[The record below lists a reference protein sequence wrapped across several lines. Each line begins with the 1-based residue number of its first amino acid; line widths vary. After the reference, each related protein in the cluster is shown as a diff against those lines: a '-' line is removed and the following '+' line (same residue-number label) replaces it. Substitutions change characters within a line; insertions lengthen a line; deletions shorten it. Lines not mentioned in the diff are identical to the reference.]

1 MPLLETIRT
10 AIPETARVRLYTYVA
25 AGVLLLSGLGYVA
38 DSVASLWSAVGI
50 SSVTLAFALLHSTSP
65 WRTALYGFLVA
76 LAPLALWYS
85 IGTATG
91 WAAVLGFAATVFGIT
106 KAASN
111 TITTAVPV
119 VIDES
124 GNVFVG
130 DRPDSVA
137 TQISDGFTAGVS
149 RISDAERAMAVGVRP
164 GPDLERYLE
173 LIADTASVAG
183 VQSGEVSSIF
193 NKIQAQGTTYN
204 IDLLQLEP
212 LGLPVRQWLAK
223 EVDVAV
229 EELPNVVGAGQVDA
243 ATFLR
248 AVERNIGGA
257 AKHRA
262 EN

>member
-1 MPLLETIRT
+1 MPLLETIRA

-85 IGTATG
+85 VGTATG

-124 GNVFVG
+124 GNVLVG

-137 TQISDGFTAGVS
+137 TQISDGFAAGVS
-149 RISDAERAMAVGVRP
+149 RISDVKRAMAVGIQP
-164 GPDLERYLE
+164 GPDLERYLKLTGDAA
-173 LIADTASVAG
+173 LIAGVPKEDVAA
-183 VQSGEVSSIF
+183 IL
-193 NKIQAQGTTYN
+193 NRIQANGKAYGT
-204 IDLLQLEP
+204 DLDCLAA
-212 LGLPVRQWLAK
+212 LGLPINQWLAT
-223 EVDVAV
+223 EVGVDLAGLPRVATA
-229 EELPNVVGAGQVDA
+229 GAIGS
-243 ATFLR
+243 ATVLR
-248 AVERNIGGA
+248 AIERNIGGA